1 MILILQIYLFF
12 YFNFLSCILLINLS
26 ILLIINK
33 LSINPNRL
41 ITCLILIIRISG
53 RNILLAIK
61 LQRCLQKALLL
72 ITRNPKGPKLRI
84 IDNNIFIKLWQAQ
97 SRLQLQNIRHPFLR
111 RYCLSRLLSD
121 LAIYNYFYFIF
132 VHNVLW

>member
-12 YFNFLSCILLINLS
+12 YFNFLSFILLINLS

-84 IDNNIFIKLWQAQ
+84 IDNNIFITLWRAQ
-97 SRLQLQNIRHPFLR
+97 SRLQLQNTRHPFLR
-111 RYCLSRLLSD
+111 RYYLWRHLSD
-121 LAIYNYFYFIF
+121 LAINNNCFIIF
-132 VHNVLW
+132 VHNVLL